1 MYEQDEQKLNPKV
14 ENIWDVIAG
23 AKDNMYL
30 IPFKLIQTWFRHL
43 RNEVFYVSDKFYI
56 SDKEVYAFRCYDF
69 SSAGQHD
76 SHRLRRRG
84 KCEKGYGTE

>member
-1 MYEQDEQKLNPKV
+1 MYEQDGQKLNPKV
-14 ENIWDVIAG
+14 ENIWEVIAG

-43 RNEVFYVSDKFYI
+43 RNEVFYI
-56 SDKEVYAFRCYDF
+56 SDKKVYAFRCYDF
-69 SSAGQHD
+69 SSVGQHA
-76 SHRLRRRG
+76 SHSLRRRG

>member
-14 ENIWDVIAG
+14 ENIWEVIAG
-23 AKDNMYL
+23 AEDNMYL

-69 SSAGQHD
+69 SSVGQRF
-76 SHRLRRRG
+76 SQPAEAR
-84 KCEKGYGTE
+84 EM

>member
-43 RNEVFYVSDKFYI
+43 RNEVFYI

-69 SSAGQHD
+69 SSVGQHA
-76 SHRLRRRG
+76 SHSLRRRG